1 MVAIIRAE
9 FLSISKMKRAHI
21 LLSGRVQG
29 VWFRANTKE
38 KAEQLDLKGW
48 VRNLSNGRVEIVF
61 EGKKEVIEKAIE
73 WCHHGPSFAKVK
85 KVEIKWKEPEG
96 YEDFKVLY

>member
-29 VWFRANTKE
+29 VWFRANTRE

-73 WCHHGPSFAKVK
+73 WCHHGPSFAKVE
-85 KVEIKWKEPEG
+85 KVKIKWEEPEG